1 MQHPR
6 HLIPMKQILVWQLLH
21 LVVER
26 MMKQQTN
33 GRTMA
38 ARLRIHC
45 SIISSKTD
53 KHVKDVSS
61 KTLGF
66 FFFDDLLKEIAMI

>member
-1 MQHPR
+1 MLHPR
-6 HLIPMKQILVWQLLH
+6 HLIPMMQILAWQLLH
-21 LVVER
+21 LVAER

-45 SIISSKTD
+45 YIKFN
-53 KHVKDVSS
+53 KANEH
-61 KTLGF
+61 
-66 FFFDDLLKEIAMI
+66 M

>member
-38 ARLRIHC
+38 ARLRTCIHC
-45 SIISSKTD
+45 SIILSKTD
-53 KHVKDVSS
+53 KHVEYVSS

-66 FFFDDLLKEIAMI
+66 FLMIY

>member
-6 HLIPMKQILVWQLLH
+6 HLIPMKQILVWRLLH

-38 ARLRIHC
+38 ARLRVH
-45 SIISSKTD
+45 
-53 KHVKDVSS
+53 
-61 KTLGF
+61 
-66 FFFDDLLKEIAMI
+66 LLYYFE

>member
-1 MQHPR
+1 MLHHR
-6 HLIPMKQILVWQLLH
+6 HLIPIVQILAWQLLH
-21 LVVER
+21 LVAER

-45 SIISSKTD
+45 SIKLSKTD
-53 KHVKDVSS
+53 KHVEYVN
-61 KTLGF
+61 
-66 FFFDDLLKEIAMI
+66 